1 MSGEE
6 RERER
11 GGDRGRKGEREEK
24 KEEHRIP
31 DRPTNRPL
39 RAPLIPLTSRPT
51 PALPHQPDLTKPPS
65 THFCFPFPIN
75 CLLLF
80 TYLPYRTLFFHVNL
94 RVHPFHLKVC
104 LCSLVESIID
114 KREEKKNIKKI
125 PCAVRV
131 KRVGAIL

>member
-1 MSGEE
+1 MERKE
-6 RERER
+6 RERG

-51 PALPHQPDLTKPPS
+51 PALPHQPDGPDLTKPPS

-104 LCSLVESIID
+104 LCSLIESIID
-114 KREEKKNIKKI
+114 KREEKKNKKKYR
-125 PCAVRV
+125 VRL
-131 KRVGAIL
+131 G